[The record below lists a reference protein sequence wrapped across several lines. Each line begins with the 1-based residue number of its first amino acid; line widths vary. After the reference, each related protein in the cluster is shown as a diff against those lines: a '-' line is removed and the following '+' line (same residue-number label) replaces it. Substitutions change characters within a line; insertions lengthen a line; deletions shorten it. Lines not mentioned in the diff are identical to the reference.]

1 MSEKSRRRLW
11 CAGLIIISAVMT
23 LPVFANTSERGLRI
37 RHFELVQVLQT
48 PTQRNAV
55 RDDHS
60 LSLQFRAYGRDF
72 HLQLQPND
80 RLAAAA
86 VGSNV
91 GLFAG
96 VVNGVPDSWAR
107 ISVTSGTARGIF
119 WDGAE
124 LYLVDNASIL
134 DPSSAATARAG
145 DTVIYRLADTISRQS
160 DREAVVRPVEGPP
173 YRDLLDDLGSS
184 SPRPRTAGYRIDV
197 SVLGDAAFLARYA
210 TEQQAREEILT
221 RLNNV
226 DGIFASQLGV
236 EIQVSSVN
244 IGAVATAVL
253 SESTNASRL
262 LTQLAGLRV
271 HESNGQAITFL
282 FTGRTL
288 DDKRVGL
295 AYTRTLCSPAYSA
308 GLAQASSNSGLDSL
322 IAAHEIAHILGAP
335 HDGEK
340 QCANI
345 PKNRFLMTPSLL
357 SSESVFSSCSI
368 ASMRP
373 AIQSGS
379 CVVALDDPSAPAERK
394 LATVVPAPVESAAME
409 EGDEGK
415 VLGSRR

>member
-1 MSEKSRRRLW
+1 MPETFRRHLW
-11 CAGLIIISAVMT
+11 CAGLIISAVMT

-37 RHFELVQVLQT
+37 RHFERVQVLQT

-55 RDDHS
+55 RDAYS
-60 LSLQFRAYGRDF
+60 LSLQFSAYGRDF
-72 HLQLQPND
+72 RLQLQPND

-96 VVNGVPDSWAR
+96 VVDGVSDSWAR
-107 ISVTSGTARGIF
+107 ISVTSGIARGIF
-119 WDGAE
+119 WDGTE
-124 LYLVDNASIL
+124 LYLVDSAGIL
-134 DPSSAATARAG
+134 DPGSAESARAG
-145 DTVIYRLADTISRQS
+145 DTVIYRLADTISAPP
-160 DREAVVRPVEGPP
+160 DRGAVTSPVDTQT
-173 YRDLLDDLGSS
+173 YRELLDEPRSS
-184 SPRPRTAGYRIDV
+184 VQTPGYRIDV
-197 SVLGDAAFLARYA
+197 SVLGDAAFRARYA

-226 DGIFASQLGV
+226 DGIFVSQLGV

-244 IGAVATAVL
+244 IGAAATAAL
-253 SESTNASRL
+253 SDSTNASRL
-262 LTQLAGLRV
+262 LTQLAGLRM
-271 HESNGQAITFL
+271 HESKGQAVTFL
-282 FTGRTL
+282 FTGRKL
-288 DDKRVGL
+288 DDNRVGL

-308 GLAQASSNSGLDSL
+308 GLAQASGNSGLDSL

-379 CVVALDDPSAPAERK
+379 CVVALNEASAPAEGK
-394 LATVVPAPVESAAME
+394 LATVVATPVESAAIE
-409 EGDEGK
+409 EGP
-415 VLGSRR
+415 SP

>member
-11 CAGLIIISAVMT
+11 CAGLIISAVMT
-23 LPVFANTSERGLRI
+23 FPVFANTSERGLRI

-48 PTQRNAV
+48 PTQRNIV

-96 VVNGVPDSWAR
+96 VVDGVPDSWAR
-107 ISVTSGTARGIF
+107 ISITSGTARGIF

-124 LYLVDNASIL
+124 LYLVDNAAIL
-134 DPSSAATARAG
+134 DPNSVASARAG
-145 DTVIYRLADTISRQS
+145 DTVIYRLADTISGQS
-160 DREAVVRPVEGPP
+160 DHEAAVRPVKGQQ
-173 YRDLLDDLGSS
+173 YRGLLDDLGSS
-184 SPRPRTAGYRIDV
+184 SPQLRSAGYRIDV
-197 SVLGDAAFLARYA
+197 SVLGDAAFRARYA

-226 DGIFASQLGV
+226 DGIFVSQLGV

-244 IGAVATAVL
+244 IGAAATAAL

-262 LTQLAGLRV
+262 LTQLADLRV
-271 HESNGQAITFL
+271 SESKAQAITFL
-282 FTGRTL
+282 FTGRKL
-288 DDKRVGL
+288 DDNRVGL
-295 AYTRTLCSPAYSA
+295 AYTRTLCSRAYSA

-368 ASMRP
+368 ANMRP
-373 AIQSGS
+373 AIQSAS
-379 CVVALDDPSAPAERK
+379 CVVALNDSSAPVERK
-394 LATVVPAPVESAAME
+394 LASAVPTPVESEALEVRTDDKQEAQP
-409 EGDEGK
+409 
-415 VLGSRR
+415 LP